1 MPRTVH
7 RGHCLWLAAAD
18 SGTHTSS
25 STRVGYLAT
34 GSPQEG
40 RGRGP
45 CSAKLT
51 AALGPGHTRAPL
63 LVACACAP
71 RLARGHA
78 WPCLCLC
85 QNEAK
90 GPPPEPGGKCP
101 RCGDTSPMHTG
112 PILSHS
118 HWIDSAI
125 QSKTTDRERRAG
137 PPAAAPG
144 THARGR
150 GGLPQVAHRGVCR
163 TGRAQTQEQSELEG
177 RPPRWLSFTDL
188 CEASL
193 LGHGPHWRGEQ
204 SGGTKTDKSR
214 WPARHVAAGLP
225 WELSGML
232 SRGGDQSWAK
242 EMLDIERRSHFLP
255 TTTAQA
261 SEGLERPSPTTATHA
276 RSQRERHLNVE
287 QGGSPGPAPWAEP
300 ILPSLTMGRGPRR
313 RVLGCPWLSQ
323 SQPSSASSPVGRS

>member
-1 MPRTVH
+1 MSPSIYHKLCPGRSTGATAFGWQQQTQAHAPLRARAWAIRPRAPRRRAGV
-7 RGHCLWLAAAD
+7 A
-18 SGTHTSS
+18 
-25 STRVGYLAT
+25 
-34 GSPQEG
+34 
-40 RGRGP
+40 GP
-45 CSAKLT
+45 AVLT

-85 QNEAK
+85 QNQAK

-125 QSKTTDRERRAG
+125 KSKTTDKERRAG
-137 PPAAAPG
+137 PPAPG

-204 SGGTKTDKSR
+204 SGGTKMGKSR
-214 WPARHVAAGLP
+214 RPARHVAAGLP
-225 WELSGML
+225 WELSGTL
-232 SRGGDQSWAK
+232 SRGGDRSWAK
-242 EMLDIERRSHFLP
+242 EMLDVERRYHFLP

-261 SEGLERPSPTTATHA
+261 SEGLERPSPPPPPQHTQDH
-276 RSQRERHLNVE
+276 R
-287 QGGSPGPAPWAEP
+287 GSD
-300 ILPSLTMGRGPRR
+300 T
-313 RVLGCPWLSQ
+313 
-323 SQPSSASSPVGRS
+323 